1 MPAVCFY
8 FQVHQPFRIKKY
20 SIFDIGNDHEYFQNG
35 GEATHNIKI
44 LDKVSR
50 KCYLPTNAL
59 LLKQLQGNPDFK
71 ISFSLS
77 GVFLEQIVAYQP
89 EVLVS
94 FQALV
99 ETGQV
104 EILSETYYHSLAYL
118 YSKHEFEAQV
128 KAHAKLVQ
136 ELFGVKPQ
144 VFRNTELIYNN
155 DLAKTIESMGFR
167 GIITEGADHILG
179 ERSPNFLYQP
189 QNTQNIKLLLKNY
202 RLSDD
207 IGFRFSDQNWSG
219 FPLTADKFAS
229 WVDQFNGN
237 AEVINLFMDY
247 ETFGEHQ
254 WDHTGI
260 FQFLEHL
267 PAAILARS
275 GNSFMTPSEVVA
287 SFETVAELD
296 IPDYISWADA
306 ERDLSAW
313 RSNAMQIDAMD
324 KLYALENQV
333 LATTNKTLIND
344 WRKLQTSD
352 HFYYMC
358 TKFFQDGD
366 IHTYFSPYQ
375 SPYEAFIYFMN
386 VLKDFVIRLDN
397 FELPKSESKPKLE
410 LA

>member
-20 SIFDIGNDHEYFQNG
+20 SIFDIGQDHNYFDTEDEKTN
-35 GEATHNIKI
+35 NVRI
-44 LDKVSR
+44 LEKVSQ

-59 LLKQLQGNPDFK
+59 LLKLLQENPEFK

-77 GVFLEQIVAYQP
+77 GVFLEQIQAYQP
-89 EVLVS
+89 AVLES

-99 ETGQV
+99 KTGQV
-104 EILSETYYHSLAYL
+104 EILSETYFHSLSFL

-128 KAHAKLVQ
+128 KAHDKLVKQ
-136 ELFGVKPQ
+136 LFGVKPQ

-155 DLAKTIESMGFR
+155 DLAQTVEKMGFK
-167 GIITEGADHILG
+167 GVISEGADHILG
-179 ERSPNFLYQP
+179 DHSPNFLYKP
-189 QNTQNIKLLLKNY
+189 TGTKNIKLLLKNY

-219 FPLTADKFAS
+219 FPLTAHKFAS

-237 AEVINLFMDY
+237 GEVINLFMDY

-254 WDHTGI
+254 WEHTGI

-267 PAAILARS
+267 PAAILA
-275 GNSFMTPSEVVA
+275 NVDNAFLTPSEVVA
-287 SFETVAELD
+287 KFEARNELD
-296 IPDYISWADA
+296 IPEFISWADA

-324 KLYALENQV
+324 KIYALEEPV
-333 LATTNKTLIND
+333 KDTKDESLIHE

-375 SPYEAFIYFMN
+375 SPYEAFMYYMN
-386 VLKDFVIRLDN
+386 VLKDFVLRL
-397 FELPKSESKPKLE
+397 EMVPVKVKE
-410 LA
+410 